1 MVLWEKT
8 GWQWAGSNQVFLPSH
23 PPFSELTPV
32 NELINLVAALTH
44 SKSLS
49 KLCLGLAHVQS
60 PASVPWGG
68 LGHRGSR
75 GSLGTLVQWGQDR
88 SSLLPPRQTG
98 GFCHFPP
105 LHNQGWG
112 KPVGNYSLENTLLFK
127 ASTSFP
133 SAPGQ
138 HHPQVYGEG
147 TVLQQ
152 PSSLDLT
159 LHPPAPCSSTAQVG
173 PSAAPRG

>member
-49 KLCLGLAHVQS
+49 MCLGLAHAQS

-68 LGHRGSR
+68 LGHRGGR
-75 GSLGTLVQWGQDR
+75 GSLGWQGVPGDPGAVGAGPEQPPPSPADWWV
-88 SSLLPPRQTG
+88 LP
-98 GFCHFPP
+98 
-105 LHNQGWG
+105 L
-112 KPVGNYSLENTLLFK
+112 
-127 ASTSFP
+127 
-133 SAPGQ
+133 
-138 HHPQVYGEG
+138 
-147 TVLQQ
+147 
-152 PSSLDLT
+152 PSS
-159 LHPPAPCSSTAQVG
+159 A
-173 PSAAPRG
+173 

>member
-1 MVLWEKT
+1 MSHGKGWDT
-8 GWQWAGSNQVFLPSH
+8 GVAG
-23 PPFSELTPV
+23 
-32 NELINLVAALTH
+32 
-44 SKSLS
+44 
-49 KLCLGLAHVQS
+49 G
-60 PASVPWGG
+60 PWGG
-68 LGHRGSR
+68 R

-147 TVLQQ
+147 TLLQQ
-152 PSSLDLT
+152 LSSLDLT
-159 LHPPAPCSSTAQVG
+159 LHPPALCSSTAQVG
-173 PSAAPRG
+173 VLLLHLEAELCAPPVSGGGAGA